1 MTEATKL
8 PLNALRA
15 FEAVA
20 AHLSFTGAAQSL
32 KVTTAA
38 VSSHIKSLEEFLETP
53 LFVRHSR
60 SVRLTPQGARLLPGI
75 QRGMGELTRA
85 VEQLRQDRSSGLL
98 NISLLGSFLQKWL
111 LPRLG
116 DFYQKYPEVD
126 LRFNA
131 SRELVD
137 FMQTDF
143 HAAVRYGTGDWPQ
156 LHAEK
161 MLDDWVFP
169 VTSPALLAKVG
180 PIETLLDLGKYKRLH
195 SASEPWNDWLR
206 RVGGDTT
213 RMEGGPVLDDSASV
227 LAAAEQGHGVALAR
241 WSPAT
246 WPRAAWCGPRARACG
261 SGTPTTSW
269 RRPTTSSCR
278 RSFASA
284 TGCAKCAVSSHL
296 QRASGWNREKWGHS
310 SFPRLLPWR
319 RTCAEMRNVPIS
331 RPAGRPR
338 R

>member
-1 MTEATKL
+1 MSAATKL

-32 KVTTAA
+32 NVTTAA

-116 DFYQKYPEVD
+116 DFYQKSPEVE
-126 LRFNA
+126 LHFRA

-137 FMQTDF
+137 FMHTDF
-143 HAAVRYGTGDWPQ
+143 HAAVRYGSG
-156 LHAEK
+156 
-161 MLDDWVFP
+161 
-169 VTSPALLAKVG
+169 S
-180 PIETLLDLGKYKRLH
+180 
-195 SASEPWNDWLR
+195 WLQIQ
-206 RVGGDTT
+206 
-213 RMEGGPVLDDSASV
+213 E
-227 LAAAEQGHGVALAR
+227 
-241 WSPAT
+241 
-246 WPRAAWCGPRARACG
+246 
-261 SGTPTTSW
+261 
-269 RRPTTSSCR
+269 
-278 RSFASA
+278 
-284 TGCAKCAVSSHL
+284 
-296 QRASGWNREKWGHS
+296 
-310 SFPRLLPWR
+310 
-319 RTCAEMRNVPIS
+319 
-331 RPAGRPR
+331 
-338 R
+338 

>member
-1 MTEATKL
+1 MGAENKL

-32 KVTTAA
+32 NVTTAA

-60 SVRLTPQGARLLPGI
+60 SVRLTPQGARLLPGV

-85 VEQLRQDRSSGLL
+85 VDQLRLDRSSGLL

-111 LPRLG
+111 LPRLS
-116 DFYQKYPEVD
+116 DFYQKHPEVD
-126 LRFNA
+126 LRFSA

-143 HAAVRYGTGDWPQ
+143 HAAVRYGSGSWPQ
-156 LHAEK
+156 LQAEK

-169 VTSPALLAKVG
+169 VASPALHAKLG
-180 PIETLLDLGKYKRLH
+180 PIATLGDLNKYPLLH
-195 SASEPWNDWLR
+195 SASEPWVDWLR

-213 RMEGGPVLDDSASV
+213 RIERGPILDDSASV
-227 LAAAEQGHGVALAR
+227 LAAAEQGHGLVLAR
-241 WSPAT
+241 WSLVA
-246 WPRAAWCGPRARACG
+246 GD
-261 SGTPTTSW
+261 
-269 RRPTTSSCR
+269 
-278 RSFASA
+278 
-284 TGCAKCAVSSHL
+284 L
-296 QRASGWNREKWGHS
+296 ASGRLVRPSTQSVRQHNSYYFVAPAHNFEVPKVIRFRDWLREVCS
-310 SFPRLLPWR
+310 EFPPPEGERLEPQ
-319 RTCAEMRNVPIS
+319 
-331 RPAGRPR
+331 
-338 R
+338 